1 MYAKLENNILIYAP
15 NPITKDA
22 KRIYNPSSDM
32 LEELGYKT
40 VISTAYPQDDKH
52 YKQGYEETE
61 TEIRIVW
68 VDNEA
73 EYWRTVPY
81 DEAVETLIGKR
92 YTIGQE
98 LAIQRQKD
106 EKPTEYAE
114 YYAYCEECKAYV
126 KAMKAKYAQGGNES

>member
-1 MYAKLENNILIYAP
+1 MKKYFALNENGFIVSTTDLE
-15 NPITKDA
+15 
-22 KRIYNPSSDM
+22 
-32 LEELGYKT
+32 
-40 VISTAYPQDDKH
+40 YPQEGQEIFDFPDDFDFSKQSD
-52 YKQGYEETE
+52 YKIVDGELINAVEESQTE
-61 TEIRIVW
+61 A
-68 VDNEA
+68 EA

-126 KAMKAKYAQGGNES
+126 KQKKTQYA